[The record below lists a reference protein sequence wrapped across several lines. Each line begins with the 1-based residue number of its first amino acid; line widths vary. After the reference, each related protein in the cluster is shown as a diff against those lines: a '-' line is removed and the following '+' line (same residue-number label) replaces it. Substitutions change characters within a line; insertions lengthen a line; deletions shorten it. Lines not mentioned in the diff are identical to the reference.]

1 MKRLLAIQTLVLLA
15 SRRASA
21 QSGSD
26 CIASTDTCTP
36 FSSEFGSGTS
46 ISSEVVIPCGKCVS
60 MGEFSDGSTSLTL
73 SGGLTVVGTLY
84 FPPLTEMSIATSFLK
99 VSGSL
104 VMSSKTKVDGSPGVV
119 LTNEDGVEISST
131 GSMSVSALPETC
143 PTMVKMKSSTRGGL
157 PVPDASSYPQAHV
170 PAAGCSNTVIGSSE
184 LSKWRTSL
192 GAVSTVE
199 TLDDGTQ
206 YLKITKR
213 QRKWQGVT
221 MPLDITGLSSCLVAD
236 KTFLLR
242 ASIMLNRTDGVRTR
256 CDAYDRDC
264 PSAIVG
270 STDSSGAA
278 AYRVLGE
285 TPGGAYNGD
294 GEWFDFTTPIMFT
307 ASELSSENIHTELFL
322 SGPETGVDM
331 SIGSIV
337 LEAPSASAFPSST
350 SVCNEL
356 IANGDASASD
366 FHSYPWLPIGPR
378 ATHVG
383 IGNDGG
389 NPYFEV
395 TGRRN
400 VQYATLQ
407 TDIVTACAEEHSVY
421 EFSARVRVGSVDE
434 VTMSVLLKT
443 TDPSLD
449 VAVST
454 DIIASCPP
462 SSSEIGWVSCSA
474 NYAFEAK
481 HANAKELQILF
492 VTDGDV
498 ESDFH
503 VDDVSFVNK
512 LRPVTAVSVDASVA
526 ECWDSGAEILFSSP
540 SLDASDSV
548 VNKIS
553 AISSDGSTA
562 VITLENN
569 LQAFTSLED
578 SADSAIEVALLS
590 REIVFRGGFV
600 SVAAGAEASIRG
612 AEFEGMGVSGA
623 YGQYPLHVSGGTTKS
638 LISQNTIR
646 NSLNRCIV
654 LSSTIGATVSSNVAY
669 NTVGHCYYVDK
680 LSKSNTLSKNFGADT
695 KSASLLASILDSDDT
710 PATFW
715 TANPANF
722 FDDNV
727 AAGSDEAGFW
737 FQIDED
743 EESTLLGSFSGNVMH
758 SNQGDGLK
766 LYPNGYLPGSQAT
779 FENVKSYRN
788 KGYGVI
794 LHSCEN
800 VQINQGYF
808 ADNRI
813 GVSIRNADGIT
824 LSNVKIIG
832 LSDVYGNLAEK
843 LGMSSHCPAYRP
855 MVGLRLHSYT
865 RFPHV
870 SGSSI
875 DSVTIENVTPET
887 TGGCFGSVPVVMDSI
902 GSYYND
908 ASITLQG
915 VSVVPSLTDPSVG
928 FNACGLAGAK
938 VKDLAINDASGSFDP
953 SGAGAPGF
961 IVSDSYEMKRFV
973 GDACTPMPESCTL
986 YCAGITFE
994 PLVIAV
1000 SAAADYET
1008 VSLQVYLGELVQ
1020 SYKPYFDLRTV
1031 TDQNGRTTPDDY
1043 ENYGF
1048 QRRRFFQ
1055 PMLPSGKEYVFRFR
1069 GSDGKFVWPR
1079 FTEYNKETT
1088 LSWSFTFDTP
1098 LPTSE
1103 CTTEAIANSK
1113 PDKTTWLNHWSHTGG
1128 GITGLRPG
1136 FNSVYAPMTNGRAG
1150 GWQGV
1155 GQYLDSRCFSA
1166 GMELE
1171 LTARFKMVDQT
1182 TQELLECNP
1191 SQSEYLAA
1199 DSCPRVSIILRK
1211 VRDTVETT
1219 YLYPAASAK
1228 HPFTEWGIL
1237 HGVFTFSADMEEADS
1252 IYVFLEGGRSDAD
1265 IALADLSVAPKI
1277 LTCTDSSFNRNLEL
1291 GNTYYWDTNGKALTQ
1306 RIQGQSSRW
1315 AIGTTYRDT
1324 YFSSMS
1330 QVIFPDCLSEGV
1342 TYAPSA
1348 FVRLLRDGSPFT
1360 CNPSLSWD
1368 TAGDLSSVCP
1378 VMSLKVY
1385 KDGVSSVIDVAKF
1398 ESFTAGSWN
1407 QMKGTFTAT
1416 TEMATADRI
1425 VVFWQKVVKEV
1436 EIQVDNFSLETI
1448 QPEGCHT
1455 LIYHNDF
1462 DQSGRGSWRQLG
1474 GGSMDIGAPG
1484 DGSDLAL
1491 HYTGRTN
1498 FDDGFMYPLNRECIP
1513 RRSVHK
1519 IAAKVK
1525 MVKPDGSPVSCNK
1538 AKTRPTADEGEQRC
1552 PQAAIVAQAPGSM
1565 AQERIVGGPI
1575 ANWVGTDFNS
1585 LVGYFYWDP
1594 NEWSADTLY
1603 LSISGAP
1610 ANVNLV
1616 IDNVY
1621 MTREPFMKVVDTL
1634 SGRMVN
1640 ITEFHTVLTG
1650 VEDVG
1655 TRVAIFN
1662 MLDVNQDGL
1671 VDAGYSN
1678 QCYKEIMTM
1687 SNVGIDGCFYVAIPG
1702 GEMFK
1707 GGGDWVPPKVETLL
1721 QDVTGMTIYITQSDS
1736 IESSAVTGEGFISNV
1751 ISAGDAV
1758 KFNLGDEDLKTIVS
1772 GYFGQEPTSVHL
1784 SSPTGDPDLYLANGW
1799 KEVELNVAFMSASI
1813 DDVSSEVVVLG
1824 TDSWTN
1830 GEGEAYDYSGQMT
1843 YDFKLSTSHD
1853 WGGFSTSGNGAINY
1867 VIQLT
1872 GSEVASAG
1880 ELTFGLPPGDAAT
1893 GGVISNM
1900 INVTSTTP
1908 MSVNPGQTVYTQLS
1922 AKKTSM
1928 SVTINWSAHL
1938 SGRAA
1943 LSYATGMNGYNDWGV
1958 WLPTL
1963 MNSRLGSTYIGC
1975 YHERSVKEFNTYVT
1989 DNLSRD
1995 ACAAQCGK
2003 HGYRY
2008 FARRENNLCHCND
2021 SYGLYL
2027 PSDKC
2032 TCDQEGDLGPSNCI
2046 YEIGEGVAPS
2056 AMTLTETVELE
2067 YYTDAQVKICATRAE
2082 CQG

>member
-15 SRRASA
+15 SRQASA
-21 QSGSD
+21 QTGSD

-46 ISSEVVIPCGKCVS
+46 ISTEVVIPCGKCVS
-60 MGEFSDGSTSLTL
+60 MGEFSDGSTSLML

-84 FPPLTEMSIATSFLK
+84 FPPVTEMSIATSSLK

-104 VMSSKTKVDGSPGVV
+104 VMSSKTKVDGSPRVV
-119 LTNEDGVEISST
+119 LTNVDGVEISST
-131 GSMSVSALPETC
+131 GSVSVSALPETC
-143 PTMVKMKSSTRGGL
+143 PTMVKMKSSTRGEL

-170 PAAGCSNTVIGSSE
+170 PGAGCSNTVIGASE

-199 TLDDGTQ
+199 TLDDGTE

-242 ASIMLNRTDGVRTR
+242 ASIMLNRTDSVRTR

-264 PSAIVG
+264 PSAILG
-270 STDSSGAA
+270 RTDSSGAA

-350 SVCNEL
+350 DVCNEL
-356 IANGDASASD
+356 IANGDASASN

-378 ATHVG
+378 STHVA
-383 IGNDGG
+383 IGHDEG

-395 TGRRN
+395 TGRKQA
-400 VQYATLQ
+400 QYASLQ

-449 VAVST
+449 DAVST
-454 DIIASCPP
+454 DIIATCPP

-481 HANAKELQILF
+481 HASAKELQILF

-526 ECWDSGAEILFSSP
+526 ECWDSGAEILISSP

-553 AISSDGSTA
+553 AISSAGGTA

-569 LQAFTSLED
+569 LQAYTSLED
-578 SADSAIEVALLS
+578 SAESAVEVALLS

-612 AEFEGMGVSGA
+612 AEFDGMGVSGA
-623 YGQYPLHVSGGTTKS
+623 YGQYPLHISGGTSTS

-680 LSKSNTLSKNFGADT
+680 LSKSNTVSKNFGADT

-766 LYPNGYLPGSQAT
+766 LFPNGYLPGSQAT

-794 LHSCEN
+794 MHSCEN

-813 GVSIRNADGIT
+813 GVSIREADGIT
-824 LSNVKIIG
+824 LSNVKIVG

-855 MVGLRLHSYT
+855 VVGLRLHSYT

-887 TGGCFGSVPVVMDSI
+887 TGGCFGSVPVVMDST
-902 GSYYND
+902 GSYHND

-915 VSVVPSLTDPSVG
+915 VTVLPSVADPSVG
-928 FNACGLAGAK
+928 FNACGVAAAK
-938 VKDLAINDASGSFDP
+938 VRDLAINDASGSFDP
-953 SGAGAPGF
+953 SGASAPGF
-961 IVSDSYEMKRFV
+961 IVSDSYEMTRFV

-1000 SAAADYET
+1000 SAAADYEA
-1008 VSLQVYLGELVQ
+1008 VSLQVFLGELVQ
-1020 SYKPYFDLRTV
+1020 SYKSYFDLRTV
-1031 TDQNGRTTPDDY
+1031 TDHLGRTTPDEY

-1088 LSWSFTFDTP
+1088 LSWSFTFDAP
-1098 LPTSE
+1098 KPTTE
-1103 CTTEAIANSK
+1103 CTTEVIANNK
-1113 PDKTTWLNHWSHTGG
+1113 PDKITWLNHWSHTGG
-1128 GITGLRPG
+1128 GITGVRPG
-1136 FNSVYAPMTNGRAG
+1136 FNSIYAPMTNGRAG

-1155 GQYLDSRCFSA
+1155 GQYIDSRCFSA

-1171 LTARFKMVDQT
+1171 LTARFRMVDQT
-1182 TQELLECNP
+1182 TQELLECDP
-1191 SQSEYLAA
+1191 SQSEYLAV
-1199 DSCPRVSIILRK
+1199 DSCPRVSMILRK

-1228 HPFTEWGIL
+1228 HPFTEWSII
-1237 HGVFTFSADMEEADS
+1237 HGVFTFSAEMEEADS

-1265 IALADLSVAPKI
+1265 IALADLSITPKI
-1277 LTCTDSSFNRNLEL
+1277 LTCTDSSFNRNMEL
-1291 GNTYYWDTNGKALTQ
+1291 GNSYFWDTNGKALTQ
-1306 RIQGQSSRW
+1306 MIQGQSSRW

-1330 QVIFPDCLSEGV
+1330 QIIFPDCLSEGV
-1342 TYAPSA
+1342 MYAPSS

-1368 TAGDLSSVCP
+1368 TAGDLSTVCP
-1378 VMSLKVY
+1378 VMSIKVY
-1385 KDGVSSVIDVAKF
+1385 KDGASSVIDVAKF

-1407 QMKGTFTAT
+1407 EMKGTFTAT
-1416 TEMATADRI
+1416 KEMATADRI

-1462 DQSGRGSWRQLG
+1462 EQSGMGSWRQLG
-1474 GGSMDIGAPG
+1474 SGLIDVATPG
-1484 DGSDLAL
+1484 DASDLAL

-1498 FDDGFMYPLNRECIP
+1498 FNDGFMYPLNRECIP

-1525 MVKPDGSPVSCNK
+1525 MVKPDGSPVTCNM
-1538 AKTRPTADEGEQRC
+1538 AKTSATASEGSQRC
-1552 PQAAIVAQAPGSM
+1552 PRASIVAQAPGSM

-1575 ANWVGTDFNS
+1575 ANWVGSDFNS

-1603 LSISGAP
+1603 LFISGAP
-1610 ANVNLV
+1610 ADANLV

-1621 MTREPFMKVVDTL
+1621 ITREPFLKVVDTL
-1634 SGRMVN
+1634 SGKMVN
-1640 ITEFHTVLTG
+1640 MTDFTTLVTG
-1650 VEDVG
+1650 IEDVA
-1655 TRVAIFN
+1655 TRVSLFS
-1662 MLDVNQDGL
+1662 MLDVNQDGF
-1671 VDAGYSN
+1671 VDAGYAN
-1678 QCYKEIMTM
+1678 QCYKQIMTI
-1687 SNVGIDGCFYVAIPG
+1687 SNMGIDGCFYVAIPG
-1702 GEMFK
+1702 GDMFK
-1707 GGGDWVPPKVETLL
+1707 GGGDWAPPKVETPLE
-1721 QDVTGMTIYITQSDS
+1721 DVTGMTIYITQSDS
-1736 IESSAVTGEGFISNV
+1736 IESSAVAGEGFISNT
-1751 ISAGDAV
+1751 ISAGEVA

-1784 SSPTGDPDLYLANGW
+1784 SSPTGDPDLYSANGW
-1799 KEVELNVAFMSASI
+1799 KEVELNVAFTSASI
-1813 DDVSSEVVVLG
+1813 DDMSSEAVVLG
-1824 TDSWTN
+1824 TDSYTN
-1830 GEGEAYDYSGQMT
+1830 GESEAYDYSGQMT

-1853 WGGFSTSGNGAINY
+1853 WGGFSTSGDGAINY

-1893 GGVISNM
+1893 GGAISN
-1900 INVTSTTP
+1900 ILNVTSITP

-1922 AKKTSM
+1922 AKKTTM
-1928 SVTINWSAHL
+1928 SVTINWSSHL

-1943 LSYATGMNGYNDWGV
+1943 LNFAAGMNGYNDWGV

-1963 MNSRLGSTYIGC
+1963 MNSRLNSTYIGC
-1975 YHERSVKEFNTYVT
+1975 YHERSVKEFNMYVT

-2008 FARRENNLCHCND
+2008 FARRANNLCHCND

-2046 YEIGEGVAPS
+2046 YEVGEGVAPP
-2056 AMTLTETVELE
+2056 AITLTETVELE
-2067 YYTDAQVKICATRAE
+2067 YYTDAQVKICATQAE